1 MIRINLIF
9 FFNLSLMINQQFKFL
24 YMIKKV
30 LFYIRDFLNFE
41 SFEKII
47 KYMQSKYYFNLLL
60 I

>member
-1 MIRINLIF
+1 
-9 FFNLSLMINQQFKFL
+9 
-24 YMIKKV
+24 MIKKV

-47 KYMQSKYYFNLLL
+47 KYMQSKNYFKLLL